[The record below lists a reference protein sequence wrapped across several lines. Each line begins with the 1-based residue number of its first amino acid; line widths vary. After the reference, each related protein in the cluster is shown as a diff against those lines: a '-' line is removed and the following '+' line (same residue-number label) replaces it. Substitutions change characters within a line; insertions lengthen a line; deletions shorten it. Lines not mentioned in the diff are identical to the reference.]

1 MSMTGKKCLGS
12 QAKATIAKV
21 YHHIKKE
28 KETGII
34 NLTDAMWRTAQ
45 AVGFSECLITSI
57 LSEKQEDS
65 ECTSTDTTEE
75 TTTTTTNDINSQT
88 KEIIAR
94 VYHHMKIEAEIENVR
109 YLKNVKSPS
118 RRTAQAVGYSQ
129 RTVFKILKE
138 EQLACA
144 NTSFMAQDITS
155 IFKPP
160 SKRKRVCPK
169 STMDNYDLSLLR
181 KTIISY
187 QTKNHEMPTL
197 KELKEIVSE
206 KTGFN
211 GCKETLRKILYDS
224 GFEWSTADNHKL
236 LVERHDIQM
245 LRFRYLKE
253 LQKYRDEG
261 RYIVFTDNY
270 YVETSTQKKKKK
282 ENGTSKGVI
291 IIHAGGSQGFVPN
304 ACLIYETD
312 SASDDSLNF
321 NNYKQ
326 WLTKQLLPNLPENTA
341 IVMNNEN
348 CVFENC
354 PDPNSSKSFM
364 HVWLTERNIDYEE
377 TMNKVELYDLILK
390 GKGTFKS
397 HSIEELVRS
406 KGFQVLRLPPH
417 HPDLN
422 PMEHIW
428 RELKKD
434 VALKNVEQ
442 ELTSNLN
449 LIKERIEMIE
459 SSLWEYACRQ
469 GVDAEHQYMKYFD
482 DRL

>member
-1 MSMTGKKCLGS
+1 MSWKP
-12 QAKATIAKV
+12 
-21 YHHIKKE
+21 
-28 KETGII
+28 
-34 NLTDAMWRTAQ
+34 DAMWRTAQ
-45 AVGFSECLITSI
+45 AVGYSECIVTSI
-57 LSEKQEDS
+57 LSEKQQDG
-65 ECTSTDTTEE
+65 ECTSTGTTEE
-75 TTTTTTNDINSQT
+75 PTTTSTNDINSQT

-94 VYHHMKIEAEIENVR
+94 VYHQMKIEAEIDNVR
-109 YLKNVKSPS
+109 NLKNARSPS
-118 RRTAQAVGYSQ
+118 RRTAQTVGYSQ

-138 EQLACA
+138 ERLACA
-144 NTSFMAQDITS
+144 NTSFTALDTTS

-160 SKRKRVCPK
+160 SKRKRICPK
-169 STMDNYDLSLLR
+169 STLDNYDLSLLR
-181 KTIISY
+181 NTIISY

-224 GFEWSTADNHKL
+224 GFEWSTTDNHKL

-270 YVETSTQKKKKK
+270 YVDTTQKKIKNA
-282 ENGTSKGVI
+282 NGTSQKTSKGMRVI
-291 IIHAGGSQGFVPN
+291 IIHAGGCQGFIPN

-312 SASDDSLNF
+312 STSDDNMNF
-321 NNYKQ
+321 NKYKK
-326 WLTKQLLPNLPENTA
+326 WLTNQLLPNLPENAA
-341 IVMNNEN
+341 IVMNNQN

-354 PDPNSSKSFM
+354 PDPNSTKSFM
-364 HVWLTERNIDYEE
+364 HVWLTERNIEYEE

-397 HSIEELVRS
+397 HTIEEIVRS
-406 KGFQVLRLPPH
+406 KGFQVLRLPPY

-428 RELKKD
+428 RVLKKD
-434 VALKNVEQ
+434 VVLKNVEQ
-442 ELTSNLN
+442 ELPSNLN
-449 LIKERIEMIE
+449 LIKERIETIE

-469 GVDAEHQYMKYFD
+469 VVDAENQYMKYFD

>member
-1 MSMTGKKCLGS
+1 MSGKKCLGS
-12 QAKATIAKV
+12 QAKEIIFKV
-21 YHHIKKE
+21 FHHIKKE
-28 KETGII
+28 KETGVI
-34 NLTDAMWRTAQ
+34 NLTDAMWRTSQ
-45 AVGFSECLITSI
+45 AVGYSECIITSI
-57 LSEKQEDS
+57 LNEKQQDG

-75 TTTTTTNDINSQT
+75 TTMTPTNDINSQT

-94 VYHHMKIEAEIENVR
+94 VYHQMKIEAEIENVR
-109 YLKNVKSPS
+109 NLTNAKSPS

-138 EQLACA
+138 ERQACA
-144 NTSFMAQDITS
+144 NTSFVEPDTKS
-155 IFKPP
+155 RFKPP

-169 STMDNYDLSLLR
+169 STLDNYDLSLLR

-224 GFEWSTADNHKL
+224 GFEWSTTDNHKL

-270 YVETSTQKKKKK
+270 YVDTASTQKKWKK
-282 ENGTSKGVI
+282 ENGMRI
-291 IIHAGGSQGFVPN
+291 IIVHAGGCQGFVPN
-304 ACLIYETD
+304 ACLIYETN
-312 SASDDSLNF
+312 STSDDSMSF

-326 WLTKQLLPNLPENTA
+326 WLTNQLMPNLPKNAA
-341 IVMNNEN
+341 IVMNNQN

-364 HVWLTERNIDYEE
+364 HVWLTERNIEYEE

-397 HSIEELVRS
+397 HTIEELVRS

-417 HPDLN
+417 HPELN

-428 RELKKD
+428 RVLKKD
-434 VALKNVEQ
+434 VVLKNVEQ

-449 LIKERIEMIE
+449 LIKERIEMID
-459 SSLWEYACRQ
+459 STLWEYACQ
-469 GVDAEHQYMKYFD
+469 QVVDAEKQYLKYFD

>member
-1 MSMTGKKCLGS
+1 MLFDSNHVGKKMS
-12 QAKATIAKV
+12 WKP
-21 YHHIKKE
+21 
-28 KETGII
+28 
-34 NLTDAMWRTAQ
+34 DAMWRTAQ
-45 AVGFSECLITSI
+45 AVGYSECIITSI
-57 LSEKQEDS
+57 LREKQQDG
-65 ECTSTDTTEE
+65 ECTDTTEE
-75 TTTTTTNDINSQT
+75 TTMTPTNDINSQT

-94 VYHHMKIEAEIENVR
+94 VYHQMKIEAQVDNVKK
-109 YLKNVKSPS
+109 LKNARSPS

-129 RTVFKILKE
+129 RTVFKILSE
-138 EQLACA
+138 ERQACA
-144 NTSFMAQDITS
+144 NTSTYMAHDTTS

-224 GFEWSTADNHKL
+224 GFEWSTTDNHKL

-270 YVETSTQKKKKK
+270 YVDTTSTQKKLKN
-282 ENGTSKGVI
+282 ENGTSQKASKGMRVI
-291 IIHAGGSQGFVPN
+291 IVHAGGCQGFVPN

-312 SASDDSLNF
+312 STSDDSMNF

-326 WLTKQLLPNLPENTA
+326 WLTNQLLPNLPENAA
-341 IVMNNEN
+341 IVMNNQN
-348 CVFENC
+348 CIFENC

-364 HVWLTERNIDYEE
+364 HVWLTERNIEYEE

-397 HSIEELVRS
+397 HTIEELVRS
-406 KGFQVLRLPPH
+406 KGFQVLRLPSY

-428 RELKKD
+428 RVLKKD
-434 VALKNVEQ
+434 VVLKNVEQ

-459 SSLWEYACRQ
+459 YSLWEYACQ
-469 GVDAEHQYMKYFD
+469 QVVDAENQYMKYFD